1 MHKISFQSSLLKCI
15 LGEVPVS
22 SGSVKVGGTVS
33 YAAQEPWV
41 FSGSIRQN
49 VLFGLP
55 FEEEREVECMQKQY
69 TLGEIRIR
77 YDVLKILANFWF

>member
-1 MHKISFQSSLLKCI
+1 MQSSLLKCI

-22 SGSVKVGGTVS
+22 SGSVRVGGTLS

-55 FEEEREVECMQKQY
+55 FEEEREVTYFQIQY
-69 TLGEIRIR
+69 SGFE
-77 YDVLKILANFWF
+77 